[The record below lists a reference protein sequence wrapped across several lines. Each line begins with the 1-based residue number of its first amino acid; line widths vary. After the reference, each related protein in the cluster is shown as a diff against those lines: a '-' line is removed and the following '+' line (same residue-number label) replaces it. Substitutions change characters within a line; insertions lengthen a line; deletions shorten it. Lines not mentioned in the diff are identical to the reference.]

1 MPSSCFAFAC
11 SEPEAPPCPV
21 GRGAHPC
28 QQDAPDA
35 LVVVEALPLCR
46 SDEGAER
53 LLLELA
59 DPAESVQLEC
69 GEADARTCR
78 TFAVMP
84 CEDAFRFVARVAAT
98 SCRG

>member
-11 SEPEAPPCPV
+11 SEPEAPPCPA
-21 GRGAHPC
+21 GWSARLC

-59 DPAESVQLEC
+59 DPAGSVQLEC
-69 GEADARTCR
+69 GEADAHICR
-78 TFAVMP
+78 GFTVMP

-98 SCRG
+98 KRRG